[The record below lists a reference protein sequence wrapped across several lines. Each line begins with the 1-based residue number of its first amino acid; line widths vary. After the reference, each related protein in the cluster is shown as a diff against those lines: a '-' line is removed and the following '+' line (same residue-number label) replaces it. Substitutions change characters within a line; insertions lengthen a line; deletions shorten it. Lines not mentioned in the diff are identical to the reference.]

1 MVEGGTFNITNTDKP
16 VNEDIIVSFSPSANI
31 VRYDYTV
38 YKDGNATDTVNVT
51 NNRSSSIYLDETGK
65 YQITVIGYDAE
76 NNAVTNNSGIYEVDK
91 EAPIINLNQSHL
103 TIHPG
108 DKVNLEEGVRA
119 TDNFDGNITSKI
131 TYNEIDLNNPGEQ
144 KLTYTVSDEAGNV
157 ATKDVIID
165 IQPHS
170 TSLLFLQIVIIVL
183 LILVIIPIIKLKRS
197 LSLEKRIEP
206 FIIEPIKGH
215 TSSAFDRLLNIYHRF
230 TAIMVE
236 GLKKSVFAQKYAK
249 KLDKYATVS
258 VIHQNGLEIVAGKII
273 LSLFFVLIAV
283 FATTIQL
290 RLISVYEIALPLLA
304 GFFMLDILYFVKYK
318 VFRSKLENDFLSA
331 IIVMN
336 NAFKSGRSISQAID
350 IVGDEVAG
358 VIGREFK
365 KMALELSYGLGID
378 VIFKR
383 FSERVKLEEVSYLT
397 ASLTILNKT
406 GGNITEV
413 FDAIEKNLFNKKKLR
428 LELKSLTGSSKIIV
442 TLLLA
447 VPFLFV
453 LFVTMINPTYFLPF
467 FTTKLGI
474 ALLMFIII
482 YYIIFV
488 ICVRK
493 IMKVVI

>member
-1 MVEGGTFNITNTDKP
+1 MVEGGTFNINNTSKP
-16 VNEDIIVSFSPSANI
+16 VNEDIITVFSPSTNT

-38 YKDGNATDTVNVT
+38 YKDGEAVDTVNV
-51 NNRSSSIYLDETGK
+51 NDSSPSTISLDETGE
-65 YQITVIGYDAE
+65 YQIEVVCYDNL
-76 NNAVTNNSGIYEVDK
+76 NNAINSSSGIFVIDK
-91 EAPIINLNQSHL
+91 EAPLLQVSEDYL
-103 TIHPG
+103 TIYKG
-108 DKVNLEEGVRA
+108 SEVDFKDGVTA
-119 TDNFDGNITSKI
+119 TDNLDGNLTGAI
-131 TYNEIDLNNPGEQ
+131 TYKGVDLNNTGRQ
-144 KLTYTVSDEAGNV
+144 TLTYTVSDEAGNV
-157 ATKDVIID
+157 ASKEVTVNVEEGPIGLLFFQFVII
-165 IQPHS
+165 
-170 TSLLFLQIVIIVL
+170 LG
-183 LILVIIPIIKLKRS
+183 LILLIIPIIRLKRT
-197 LSLEKRIEP
+197 LTLEKRVEP
-206 FIIEPIKGH
+206 FVIEAVKGQS
-215 TSSAFDRLLNIYHRF
+215 SSAFDRLLAIYQRF
-230 TAIMVE
+230 TTMIVG

-249 KLDKYATVS
+249 KLDKYVPVS
-258 VIHQNGLEIVAGKII
+258 VIHQSGMEIMAGKII
-273 LSLFFVLIAV
+273 LSLLFVAIAV

-290 RLISVYEIALPLLA
+290 RLISGYEILLPLLA
-304 GFFMLDILYFVKYK
+304 GFFMLDILYFAKYK

-350 IVGDEVAG
+350 IVGDEVKG

-383 FSERVKLEEVSYLT
+383 FSERINLEEVSYLT

-442 TLLLA
+442 TVLLA

-467 FTTKLGI
+467 ITTDLGI
-474 ALLMFIII
+474 ILLIFIII
-482 YYIIFV
+482 YYIVFV

-493 IMKVVI
+493 IMRVVI